1 MVAMRTRVKV
11 LGLFARAMG
20 AMIAAVTAGA
30 VRRLLRGP
38 LVATWTWGA
47 ELRVVAIR
55 AVIRASQGGDL
66 RPYARELEARFDPPI
81 PRHLRGVLAVEPAQF
96 GGRSGEWIIRRGA
109 EGELTDLATILYLH
123 GGAYIAG
130 SPSSHRHFTS
140 RLTWTAH
147 ARTYVP
153 SYRLAPEHPFP
164 AAVDDAEAVYREL
177 LERGTEPR
185 RLVLAGDSA
194 GGGLALALLLRIR
207 AAGLPEPAGAV
218 LFSPYTD
225 LEHSGPSI
233 LANAPT
239 DYIPIDGEIGP
250 NVDYLGDADPRDPF
264 ASPLHADLAGLP
276 SLLVF
281 AGGREMV
288 LDDSVRLVD
297 KARAAGVDVELHV
310 EPDMFH
316 VWPAVIPNAPA
327 SLRALAH
334 VAEWVATRV
343 TAPSGP
349 VESEPVGSAGST
361 GS

>member
-1 MVAMRTRVKV
+1 MRVRMKIVGLLTRVLSAV
-11 LGLFARAMG
+11 AG
-20 AMIAAVTAGA
+20 AVTIGA
-30 VRRLLRGP
+30 VRRLARGP
-38 LVATWTWGA
+38 LVPSWTWGA

-55 AVIRASQGGDL
+55 ALIRASRSGAV
-66 RPYARELEARFDPPI
+66 RPYARELEARFDPPV
-81 PRHLRGVLAVEPAQF
+81 PRHLRGVLTVEPGNL
-96 GGRSGEWIIRRGA
+96 GGRPGEWITRRA
-109 EGELTDLATILYLH
+109 SDGELTDLATILYLH

-140 RLTWTAH
+140 RLTWTTH

-153 SYRLAPEHPFP
+153 DYRLAPEHLFP
-164 AAVDDAEAVYREL
+164 AAVDDAEAVYRDL
-177 LERGTEPR
+177 LDHGVDPG

-194 GGGLALALLLRIR
+194 GGGLACALLLRIR
-207 AAGLPEPAGAV
+207 AAGMPAPAGAV

-233 LANAPT
+233 RSNAPT
-239 DYIPIDGEIGP
+239 DYIPLDGDIEP

-276 SLLVF
+276 PLLVL

-288 LDDSVRLVD
+288 LDDSIRLVD

-343 TAPSGP
+343 AGA
-349 VESEPVGSAGST
+349 GAGS
-361 GS
+361 